1 MSMKIITK
9 NLLFILCFTACINA
23 QGVEPIDII
32 EVNVEG
38 NESVSPRVIKH
49 TAGLVDSSSII
60 PGDFSKS
67 VKRLWSTGLFSD
79 IQILLDEETSD
90 GIYITIHV
98 VENPILGKLQFSGNK
113 KKKAKD
119 FEEELSLI
127 TGQRIQPHIPK
138 ESEEKI
144 KGLYYEDGYLSVDIR
159 SELVDT
165 KIENVKDI
173 HFHITENKKVKIKKI
188 EFTGNEI
195 FSDRKLRKI
204 LKDTKI
210 QKWYFFWRS
219 FFVEKEFDEDKKL
232 LSSFYRNEG
241 YYDFMIVSDSIHYDE
256 DGRRM
261 KIEIEVYEGPKYY
274 IRNISWEGNLL
285 ADEDQLMYRVGL
297 RKGDVFNEEKF
308 NLAIYDR
315 VQGIYMDKGYIYSQ
329 ITPEIVP
336 IGEDSLDVHF
346 VISEGQ
352 QVAIRQID
360 IWGNT
365 KTRENVIRRELKL
378 YPGDIFNREL
388 LIRSARELMILNY
401 FSNVEPNVVPVDED
415 EVDLTFTVEEKS
427 SDRATASVGF
437 TGVYGLTGGVGLEF
451 NNFLGKGQQINLSFQ
466 EGTQYRVLSNNQA
479 SKYRS
484 FSMSFTDPMIN
495 DTPNLVGFSLYYYL
509 RGQGAYSYSIPLD
522 REIFGSSVRLGR
534 RLRWPDNYFRATWVV
549 QGSKK
554 KYSGDEEILEE
565 YVSGFEETNGLSVSQ
580 HIRRDSRNHP
590 EFPSLGSVMNWTS
603 TFSGGILGGH
613 ENFHKNELK
622 LDWYSPL
629 FWKFVLTTS
638 LQMGAIK
645 ETPSKSGSRSVIPL
659 DEKFIMGGTGIP
671 YGTLMRGYIDNTVGP
686 YSNGPLGGLV
696 KLKYMVELRFPF
708 SENPTMYGLLFAEM
722 GNVWKDF
729 SRTDPYELKR
739 SAGVGIRMFM
749 PMIGM
754 LGFDYGYGFDD
765 VDADLDSEPQG
776 WNFHIL
782 FGMPF

>member
-1 MSMKIITK
+1 
-9 NLLFILCFTACINA
+9 
-23 QGVEPIDII
+23 
-32 EVNVEG
+32 
-38 NESVSPRVIKH
+38 
-49 TAGLVDSSSII
+49 
-60 PGDFSKS
+60 
-67 VKRLWSTGLFSD
+67 
-79 IQILLDEETSD
+79 
-90 GIYITIHV
+90 
-98 VENPILGKLQFSGNK
+98 
-113 KKKAKD
+113 
-119 FEEELSLI
+119 
-127 TGQRIQPHIPK
+127 
-138 ESEEKI
+138 
-144 KGLYYEDGYLSVDIR
+144 
-159 SELVDT
+159 
-165 KIENVKDI
+165 
-173 HFHITENKKVKIKKI
+173 
-188 EFTGNEI
+188 
-195 FSDRKLRKI
+195 
-204 LKDTKI
+204 
-210 QKWYFFWRS
+210 
-219 FFVEKEFDEDKKL
+219 
-232 LSSFYRNEG
+232 
-241 YYDFMIVSDSIHYDE
+241 MIMSDSIHYDE

-261 KIEIEVYEGPKYY
+261 KIEIDVYEGPKYF
-274 IRNISWEGNLL
+274 IRNISWEGNILS
-285 ADEDQLMYRVGL
+285 DEDQLMYRVGL

-308 NLAIYDR
+308 NQAIYDR

-336 IGEDSLDVHF
+336 IGKDSLDVHF
-346 VISEGQ
+346 VITEGQ
-352 QVAIRQID
+352 QVAVRQID

-437 TGVYGLTGGVGLEF
+437 TGEYGLTGGAGLEF

-603 TFSGGILGGH
+603 TFSGGFLGGH
-613 ENFHKNELK
+613 ENFHKHELK

-638 LQMGAIK
+638 VQMGAIK
-645 ETPSKSGSRSVIPL
+645 EIPPKSGTRSVIPL

-686 YSNGPLGGLV
+686 YSSGPLGGLV

-765 VDADLDSEPQG
+765 VDADLDTVPQG